1 MERLHSRAAYLGH
14 HDVVRWWIVSGREM
28 NLGKPGDI
36 YKTDAIGA
44 AKRQG
49 KTEVVSLLV
58 RFKSDPTKTRSELR
72 LELGINGQFYYSYC
86 YYYCYC
92 HYYSLSS
99 LWLQERT
106 IFSPFSFL
114 AHK

>member
-1 MERLHSRAAYLGH
+1 
-14 HDVVRWWIVSGREM
+14 VVRWWIVSGREM

-72 LELGINGQFYYSYC
+72 LELGITNGK
-86 YYYCYC
+86 
-92 HYYSLSS
+92 SLS
-99 LWLQERT
+99 L
-106 IFSPFSFL
+106 IFLISPFFHFISWRICLLAEISPFL
-114 AHK
+114 FFFLNFWIPR